1 VKDVQEIRLDTG
13 RGTLGALRA
22 GRPGAPRLLALH
34 GWLDNAASYLPLLP
48 YLAEFDVVALDLPGH
63 AGSDHRA
70 PAYDYM
76 LVDWIHDVLDALD
89 ALEWP
94 RASLLGHSMGGA
106 IATMV
111 AVAAP
116 ERIER
121 LALVEALGPLSGEA
135 DEAGIRLRKAV
146 AARRALKPGRP
157 ARLIADL
164 EQAVDAR
171 LAVSQMS
178 REAARLIV
186 ERNLRSVDGG
196 FVWRSDPRLTLPSHL
211 RVEEP
216 SILAWL
222 RALEVPTFVLCAEPA
237 PPYFTPERRDARVA
251 QVRDCELAVLAGGHH
266 LHMEQPGAVAA
277 LLRPFL
283 LSGA

>member
-1 VKDVQEIRLDTG
+1 MKGVQEIRLDTG
-13 RGTLGALRA
+13 RGTLGALRF
-22 GRPGAPRLLALH
+22 GTPGAPKLLCLH

-48 YLAEFDVVALDLPGH
+48 YLADFEVVALDLPGH

-70 PAYDYM
+70 PGYDYM
-76 LVDWIHDVLDALD
+76 LVDWIHDVLDAMD
-89 ALEWP
+89 SLEWS
-94 RASLLGHSMGGA
+94 RACLLGHSMGGA

-121 LALVEALGPLSGEA
+121 LALIEALGPLNGDPA
-135 DEAGIRLRKAV
+135 EAGTRLRKAV

-157 ARLIADL
+157 AKLIPDI

-171 LAVSQMS
+171 LAVSQMT

-186 ERNLRSVDGG
+186 TRNLRAVDGG
-196 FVWRSDPRLTLPSHL
+196 YAWRSDPRLTLPSHL
-211 RVEEP
+211 RVEEA

-222 RALEVPTFVLCAEPA
+222 RALDVPTFVLCAVPF
-237 PPYFTPERRDARVA
+237 PPYFTPQVRDARVA
-251 QVRDCELAVLAGGHH
+251 QVRDCELALLEGGHH
-266 LHMEQPGAVAA
+266 LHMEQPEAVAA

-283 LSGA
+283 LSEQ

>member
-1 VKDVQEIRLDTG
+1 MNVQEIRLDTG

-22 GRPGAPRLLALH
+22 GTPGAPKLLALH
-34 GWLDNAASYLPLLP
+34 GWLDNAASFLPLLP
-48 YLAEFDVVALDLPGH
+48 YLEDFEVVALDLPGH

-70 PAYDYM
+70 PGYDYM

-89 ALEWP
+89 ALEWQ
-94 RASLLGHSMGGA
+94 RTLLLGHSMGGA
-106 IATMV
+106 IATLV

-116 ERIER
+116 ERIAR
-121 LALVEALGPLSGEA
+121 LALSEALGPLAGDSA
-135 DEAGIRLRKAV
+135 EAGKRLRNAV

-157 ARLIADL
+157 PKLIAEV

-186 ERNLRSVDGG
+186 ARNLRAVDGG
-196 FVWRSDPRLTLPSHL
+196 WAWRSDPRLTLPSHL
-211 RVEEP
+211 RVDEA
-216 SILAWL
+216 SIRAWL
-222 RALEVPTFVLCAEPA
+222 RALDVPTFVLCAYPS
-237 PPYFTPERRDARVA
+237 PPYFGPELRDARVA
-251 QVRDCELAVLAGGHH
+251 EVPQAQLALLEGGHH
-266 LHMEQPGAVAA
+266 LHMEQPQAVAA

-283 LSGA
+283 LSA

>member
-1 VKDVQEIRLDTG
+1 MSQVQEIRLDTG
-13 RGTLGALRA
+13 RGTLGALR
-22 GRPGAPRLLALH
+22 GGTPGAPKLLALH
-34 GWLDNAASYLPLLP
+34 GWLDNAASFLPLLP
-48 YLAEFDVVALDLPGH
+48 HLHDFEVVALDLPGH

-70 PAYDYM
+70 PGYDYM

-89 ALEWP
+89 ALEWT
-94 RASLLGHSMGGA
+94 RTTLLGHSMGGA

-121 LALVEALGPLSGEA
+121 LALVEALGPLNGDPE
-135 DEAGIRLRKAV
+135 EAGTRLRKAV

-157 ARLIADL
+157 PKLISDI

-186 ERNLRSVDGG
+186 ARNLRAVDGG
-196 FVWRSDPRLTLPSHL
+196 WAWRSDPRLTLPSHL
-211 RVEEP
+211 RVEEA
-216 SILAWL
+216 SIRAWL
-222 RALEVPTFVLCAEPA
+222 RALEVPTFVLCADPA
-237 PPYFTPERRDARVA
+237 PPYFGPELRDARVA
-251 QVRDCELAVLAGGHH
+251 QVRDVRFAELTGGHH
-266 LHMEQPGAVAA
+266 LHMEQPEAVAA
-277 LLRPFL
+277 ILLPFL
-283 LSGA
+283 RSS

>member
-1 VKDVQEIRLDTG
+1 MQEIRLDTG

-22 GRPGAPRLLALH
+22 GTPGAPKLLALH

-48 YLAEFDVVALDLPGH
+48 YLADFEVVALDLPGH

-70 PAYDYM
+70 PGYDYM

-94 RASLLGHSMGGA
+94 RAKLLGHSMGGA

-121 LALVEALGPLSGEA
+121 LALIEALGPLSGEA
-135 DEAGIRLRKAV
+135 AEAGTRLRKAV
-146 AARRALKPGRP
+146 AARRALRPWRP
-157 ARLIADL
+157 AKLIPDI

-186 ERNLRSVDGG
+186 ERNLRAVDGG
-196 FVWRSDPRLTLPSHL
+196 WAWRSDPRLTLPSHL
-211 RVEEP
+211 RVEEA

-222 RALEVPTFVLCAEPA
+222 RALEVPTFVLCAEPF
-237 PPYFTPERRDARVA
+237 PPYFTPEIRDARIA
-251 QVRDCELAVLAGGHH
+251 QVRDCELAVLPGGHH
-266 LHMEQPGAVAA
+266 LHMEQPEAVAA

-283 LSGA
+283 RGS

>member
-1 VKDVQEIRLDTG
+1 MNQVQEIRLDTG

-22 GRPGAPRLLALH
+22 GTPGAPKLLALH
-34 GWLDNAASYLPLLP
+34 GWLDNAASFLPLLP
-48 YLAEFDVVALDLPGH
+48 YLRDFEVVALDLPGH

-70 PAYDYM
+70 PGYDYM

-89 ALEWP
+89 SLEWT
-94 RASLLGHSMGGA
+94 RTALLGHSMGGA

-121 LALVEALGPLSGEA
+121 LALVEALGPLNGDPA
-135 DEAGIRLRKAV
+135 EAGTRLRKAV
-146 AARRALKPGRP
+146 AARRALRPGRP
-157 ARLIADL
+157 AKLIADI

-186 ERNLRSVDGG
+186 ARNLRAVDGG
-196 FVWRSDPRLTLPSHL
+196 WAWRSDPRLTLPSHL
-211 RVEEP
+211 RVEEA
-216 SILAWL
+216 SIRAWL
-222 RALEVPTFVLCAEPA
+222 RALEVPTFVLCADPA
-237 PPYFTPERRDARVA
+237 PAYFGPELRDARVA
-251 QVRDCELAVLAGGHH
+251 QVRDVRFAELSGGHH
-266 LHMEQPGAVAA
+266 LHMEQPEAVAGI
-277 LLRPFL
+277 LLPFL
-283 LSGA
+283 RAC

>member
-1 VKDVQEIRLDTG
+1 MSPVQEIRLDTG

-22 GRPGAPRLLALH
+22 GRPGAPKLLALH
-34 GWLDNAASYLPLLP
+34 GWLDNAASFLPLLP
-48 YLAEFDVVALDLPGH
+48 HLSEFDVVALDLPGH

-70 PAYDYM
+70 PGYDYM

-89 ALEWP
+89 ALDWS
-94 RASLLGHSMGGA
+94 RVKLLGHSMGGA

-121 LALVEALGPLSGEA
+121 LALIEALGPLNGDPA
-135 DEAGIRLRKAV
+135 EAGTRLRKAV

-157 ARLIADL
+157 AKLISDV

-171 LAVSQMS
+171 LAVSQMT

-186 ERNLRSVDGG
+186 ARNLRAVDGG
-196 FVWRSDPRLTLPSHL
+196 WAWRSDPRLTLPSHL
-211 RVEEP
+211 RVEEA
-216 SILAWL
+216 SIRAWL
-222 RALEVPTFVLCAEPA
+222 GALEVPTFVLCADPA
-237 PPYFTPERRDARVA
+237 PPYFTPELRAARVA
-251 QVRDCELAVLAGGHH
+251 KVREVQLEVLAGGHH
-266 LHMEQPGAVAA
+266 LHMEQPAAVAA

-283 LSGA
+283 LGA

>member
-1 VKDVQEIRLDTG
+1 MNGVQEIRLDTG
-13 RGTLGALRA
+13 RGTLGALRF
-22 GRPGAPRLLALH
+22 GTPGAPRLLCLH
-34 GWLDNAASYLPLLP
+34 GWLDNAASYLPLSP
-48 YLAEFDVVALDLPGH
+48 YLSDFEVVALDLPGH

-70 PAYDYM
+70 PGYDYM
-76 LVDWIHDVLDALD
+76 LVDWIHDVLDAMDSLD
-89 ALEWP
+89 WP

-121 LALVEALGPLSGEA
+121 LALIEALGPLNGDPA
-135 DEAGIRLRKAV
+135 EAGTRLRKAV

-157 ARLIADL
+157 AKLIADI

-171 LAVSQMS
+171 LAVSQMT

-186 ERNLRSVDGG
+186 ARNLRAVDGG
-196 FVWRSDPRLTLPSHL
+196 YAWRSDPRLTLPSHL
-211 RVEEP
+211 RVEEA

-222 RALEVPTFVLCAEPA
+222 RALDVPTFVLCALPF
-237 PPYFTPERRDARVA
+237 PPYFTPQIRDARVA
-251 QVRDCELAVLAGGHH
+251 QVRDCELALLEGGHH
-266 LHMEQPGAVAA
+266 LHMEQPEAVAA

-283 LSGA
+283 LSAS